1 MAVASILNCLPP
13 DRRSI
18 MVSRSEK
25 IIIVDDEKRM
35 CDSLSALLKDE
46 GYQVEAFQD
55 PSEAAQAIR
64 TDRVDLVISDIKM
77 PGVDGL
83 ELLQI
88 VKQVDLDIPVILMTG
103 YASLESAVEAISR
116 GAYDYLMKPVEFTQL
131 DLAVRRALDKRRS
144 DLARLRILEEL
155 KISNLI
161 LHRRISE
168 LNALYEAGKSI
179 GSTANLQELLR
190 QIVALASNVTEAQVG
205 SIMLLDEHGEHL
217 TIEAAIGLEDKI
229 VETTRLPIGESIAGA
244 VAQQGEPLIVENVEE
259 DDRFKRINKERYGAA
274 SLLCCPLKTK
284 NRVIGVINMANKQ
297 GGEGFTKDDLRL
309 LTTFAS
315 QAAIAVD
322 DANQFEKN
330 RRRLTEF
337 QILHE
342 ITTELAQIQSLNDF
356 HERLID
362 KLSRVFPIDY
372 SVLFTWDD
380 LKKILVADGVS
391 GVADIPLTRSGKI
404 DLTKIP
410 RDKIVFKPFDDG
422 DTDMTDVEALTSAV
436 ASKLDSSQLFPSSE
450 NAHMAIPVFRYGELA
465 YVFYLGTDAKRKYE
479 DEDYSLARLVISQAA
494 ILFEKEKSLLNATR
508 LLTMGNMISEI
519 SHDLRRPLTSIKG
532 GLQIISQ
539 RWPELM
545 ENSQFLKDVQDEVL
559 RMNELVRELVD
570 FSNPNKY
577 QTEKVDLRQV
587 VDRAR
592 ELVDADLRKGKIKF
606 EANYEDAD
614 WNVIVNKNQIL
625 EAFLNLFINAVD
637 AMPKGG
643 HLRVHGLIET
653 PEHKKQEYL
662 AIRVSDSGGGIKKEN
677 LSKVF
682 DRYYTTKESGTGL
695 GLAVV
700 ERIISAHNGTLRVE
714 SEDGNGS
721 TFTLY
726 FPIQFAS

>member
-1 MAVASILNCLPP
+1 MNART
-13 DRRSI
+13 D
-18 MVSRSEK
+18 K

-35 CDSLSALLKDE
+35 CDSLAALLGDE

-55 PSEAAQAIR
+55 PARAADAIR
-64 TDRVDLVISDIKM
+64 TNRVDLVITDIKM

-88 VKQVDLDIPVILMTG
+88 VKQVDQDIPVILMTG
-103 YASLESAVEAISR
+103 YASLESAVEAIAR

-205 SIMLLDEHGEHL
+205 SIMLIDEEGEYL
-217 TIEAAIGLEDKI
+217 TIEAAIGLEEKI
-229 VETTRLPIGESIAGA
+229 IEITRLPIGASIAGY
-244 VAQQGEPLIVENVEE
+244 VAQKGEPLIVDNVEQ
-259 DDRFKRINKERYGAA
+259 DDRFQRINKERYGAA
-274 SLLCCPLKTK
+274 SLLCCPLTIKNKT
-284 NRVIGVINMANKQ
+284 IGVINMANKL

-315 QAAIAVD
+315 QAAVAVD

-337 QILHE
+337 EILHE
-342 ITTELAQIQSLNDF
+342 ITTELAQIQSLSDF
-356 HERLID
+356 RGRLLG
-362 KLSRVFPIDY
+362 KLGRVFPIDY
-372 SVLFTWDD
+372 SIWFTWDD
-380 LKKILVADGVS
+380 SKKALMADGVS
-391 GVADIPLTRSGKI
+391 GMEDIPLTRSGKI
-404 DLTKIP
+404 DLTRIP
-410 RDKIVFKPFDDG
+410 REQIVFQPFDGEDS
-422 DTDMTDVEALTSAV
+422 DPADIAALTAAV
-436 ASKLDSSQLFPSSE
+436 AGRLAKNELFPSPD
-450 NAHMAIPVFRYGELA
+450 NAHMAIPIFKYGELA
-465 YVFYLGTDAKRKYE
+465 YVFYLGTDAMRRYS
-479 DEDYSLARLVISQAA
+479 DEDVSLAKLVISQAA

-532 GLQIISQ
+532 GLHVISK
-539 RWPELM
+539 RWPDVM
-545 ENSQFLKDVQDEVL
+545 DNSQFLKDVQDEVH

-577 QTEKVDLRQV
+577 QTEKVDLRQIV
-587 VDRAR
+587 ERAA
-592 ELVDADLRKGKIKF
+592 ELVEADLRKKKIKF
-606 EANYEDAD
+606 EAGYEDAD
-614 WNVIVNKNQIL
+614 WSVIVNKNQIM
-625 EAFLNLFINAVD
+625 EAFLNLFMNAVD
-637 AMPKGG
+637 AMPDGG
-643 HLRVHGLIET
+643 TLKVYGLIER
-653 PEHKKQEYL
+653 PEHKKFDYL
-662 AIRVSDSGGGIKKEN
+662 ALRVSDTGVGIKKEN

-682 DRYYTTKESGTGL
+682 DRYYTTKDSGTGL

-714 SEDGNGS
+714 SEEGGGS

-726 FPIQFAS
+726 IPYETAN